1 MEQGGKTSARSDLHL
16 IIAVQGLLQPV
27 ALGQLLVE
35 FCTCHATV
43 GGASWNTGSRTCE
56 SHGHRKLCF
65 LPSTKQQEEEDI
77 DKMVTPLPPSKT
89 PLCNR
94 LRLTWLSTPQHFTPS
109 VDPARL
115 HSQQCHFFSLS
126 LCRAHLR
133 YQ

>member
-1 MEQGGKTSARSDLHL
+1 MEQGGKTSARPDLHL

-94 LRLTWLSTPQHFTPS
+94 FRLTWLSTPQHFTPS

-115 HSQQCHFFSLS
+115 HSQQRHFFSLS

>member
-1 MEQGGKTSARSDLHL
+1 MGVLMYLMTSPLESHGEGRENLSRPDLHL

-65 LPSTKQQEEEDI
+65 LPNAKQGGGGGRYRED
-77 DKMVTPLPPSKT
+77 DHS
-89 PLCNR
+89 
-94 LRLTWLSTPQHFTPS
+94 SAS
-109 VDPARL
+109 L
-115 HSQQCHFFSLS
+115 HKPTVQQV
-126 LCRAHLR
+126 
-133 YQ
+133 